1 MFRNKVRDSDWRST
15 LDSRLGG
22 FRRLDLRLF
31 PNKTEP
37 IQEPGFQLRGK
48 GRRAYVIQVLPIP
61 GVHNPS
67 GQLQNQRTTTET
79 NTLRASLDLE
89 SVSSVATYTRGAWRE
104 SPTPRPCRIPN
115 LLQTQ
120 HVEKDLVGSGK
131 YIIIGTEL
139 AKT

>member
-37 IQEPGFQLRGK
+37 IQEPGFQLRGT
-48 GRRAYVIQVLPIP
+48 REACIC
-61 GVHNPS
+61 NPS
-67 GQLQNQRTTTET
+67 LTNTWRTQFQWPTTKSQNYNR
-79 NTLRASLDLE
+79 NDTLRASLDLE
-89 SVSSVATYTRGAWRE
+89 SVSGVATYTRGAWRE
-104 SPTPRPCRIPN
+104 NPTPRHCRIPN

-120 HVEKDLVGSGK
+120 HVEKDLFGSGK